1 MASLSK
7 INVTNS
13 NTMTMKRIMQVWKTE
28 WTRPQDSMLCN
39 NWLCQSSFANPV
51 NGNDFN
57 RFCEFVFD
65 KYGIDIAYDSAIYNL
80 SEFYDMNPSIKE
92 RKTIKNV
99 LQPSLSKK
107 SSREAQDQMSSRE
120 APCQMSSREAQ
131 DQMSSREAQDQRSSR
146 EAQDQRS
153 SKHREEKR
161 DKTKKP
167 DAKRASR
174 VHKESLKIKF
184 DREN

>member
-1 MASLSK
+1 MASLSN

-13 NTMTMKRIMQVWKTE
+13 NNMTMKRIMQVWKTE
-28 WTRPQDSMLCN
+28 LI
-39 NWLCQSSFANPV
+39 PV
-51 NGNDFN
+51 YGNDFN
-57 RFCEFVFD
+57 KFCEFVFD
-65 KYGIDIAYDSAIYNL
+65 KYGIDIASDSASYNL
-80 SEFYDMNPSIKE
+80 SEFYDMNPIVKE

-99 LQPSLSKK
+99 LQASLSKK
-107 SSREAQDQMSSRE
+107 SSREA
-120 APCQMSSREAQ
+120 PCPIASK
-131 DQMSSREAQDQRSSR
+131 DHKL
-146 EAQDQRS
+146 
-153 SKHREEKR
+153 KHREEKR

>member
-1 MASLSK
+1 MASK

-13 NTMTMKRIMQVWKTE
+13 NNMTMKRIMQVWKTE
-28 WTRPQDSMLCN
+28 WI
-39 NWLCQSSFANPV
+39 PV
-51 NGNDFN
+51 YGNDFN

-65 KYGIDIAYDSAIYNL
+65 KYGIDIASDSASYNL
-80 SEFYDMNPSIKE
+80 SEFYDMNPNVKE

-99 LQPSLSKK
+99 LQPEQASLSKK
-107 SSREAQDQMSSRE
+107 SSKDHKL
-120 APCQMSSREAQ
+120 
-131 DQMSSREAQDQRSSR
+131 
-146 EAQDQRS
+146 
-153 SKHREEKR
+153 KHREEKR